1 MPKFIPPQ
9 IIVGLVIVVVG
20 HFVIQAIG
28 WGLPR
33 SRSLSEWWDRVF
45 WIYRPDIPREKVR
58 RNRLAYFLV
67 VVVAYLMTIAYNP
80 PR

>member
-1 MPKFIPPQ
+1 MAKFIPPQ
-9 IIVGLVIVVVG
+9 IIVGLVIFLVG

-45 WIYRPDIPREKVR
+45 WVYPSDIPREQIR
-58 RNRLAYFLV
+58 RNKLAYLLV
-67 VVVAYLMTIAYNP
+67 VIVAYLVTIAY
-80 PR
+80 